1 MNNVTLL
8 GCVHVIANITFLNV
22 TSLPQ
27 STDTSPASSLH
38 SLPIS
43 PCSEKSLPL
52 KVMFFQITSARLN
65 HKGYLSRPCCII
77 YL

>member
-52 KVMFFQITSARLN
+52 KVTVFTANNSLLQGSTTT
-65 HKGYLSRPCCII
+65 GTYLCHAV
-77 YL
+77 